1 MSCEKRVEE
10 KLMIYRSHWRESNF
24 VTSHSVLNERVMMKG
39 GGNMRLGWNGLK
51 MAAGRTNLKH
61 VSH

>member
-10 KLMIYRSHWRESNF
+10 KLMIYRSYWRESNF

-39 GGNMRLGWNGLK
+39 GSMSLGWNGLK